1 MKVTLL
7 PRNPCHFSNNILC
20 QNHLNSFGEH
30 IWPPILY
37 FHFPCD
43 KLCFLKNLKQGFCEV
58 LKNEPRE
65 ECSLLLQPFFVSR
78 SLCLSPH
85 NGRREGD
92 RDPETKNSC
101 KETNGRGNWN
111 KLEMEALIWV
121 TFLTSWA
128 SFFNIYFLTRSL
140 NNKWKRSLQQKEISQ
155 TFGRNQRE
163 VLGLVLWYPS
173 FLSSLRKMSFLRGE
187 DKVTTQ
193 K

>member
-1 MKVTLL
+1 MSLGK
-7 PRNPCHFSNNILC
+7 S
-20 QNHLNSFGEH
+20 
-30 IWPPILY
+30 
-37 FHFPCD
+37 
-43 KLCFLKNLKQGFCEV
+43 
-58 LKNEPRE
+58 
-65 ECSLLLQPFFVSR
+65 SLLLQPFFVSR

-85 NGRREGD
+85 NRRVEGRDME
-92 RDPETKNSC
+92 PETKNGC
-101 KETNGRGNWN
+101 KETNGRGNSN
-111 KLEMEALIWV
+111 KLEMEAWIWV

-128 SFFNIYFLTRSL
+128 SFFNIHFLTRSL